1 MSIEDLKILFGE
13 HPELAAVR
21 KALAHNDAHVLLSGL
36 HASARAL
43 AIAAISS
50 YTSSSAAW
58 QKVLGEAGSPQKLK
72 FSGAPIKLFVIFDNA
87 EAAQYIYSD
96 LRSLTP
102 PSPEGK
108 GEIYFFPAAQKR
120 RGVDEAAQIQR
131 TECLT
136 AIMKAYPNPSLKG
149 GAQTQT
155 PFPLGEG
162 REEALIIVTY
172 PEAIAEPVPA
182 KEELS
187 AISFQLSVGQ
197 EVQISAVSE
206 QLSDLGF
213 ERVDFVFQP
222 GQYAV
227 RGSIV
232 DVYSYSHDDP
242 YRLDF
247 FGDEIDSIRT
257 FDIEDQLSKSR
268 VENAEIVGLNSGK
281 AALNSSEGAFNCAEG
296 TFTQSMIVDYLTDD
310 FIWVSNDFALSAF
323 RYASKIHFDDRSS
336 GELALPTN
344 MKFAGTPLE
353 NRKTIELNEKSTF
366 ATHSRVNFETTP
378 QPVFHKQFDILTE
391 DLKRHIEEGYKVYIL
406 AEQQKQ
412 LDRLK
417 AIMEAYPN
425 PSLEG
430 GAQTQTPFPLGEGR
444 EEAHFIGINATLHEG
459 FVDKGLKI
467 CCYTDH
473 QIFERFHRVM
483 MSSENARRG
492 KAIITLREINQLQ
505 VGDYVVHS
513 DHGIAKF
520 GGLVTTPV
528 NGKPQEMI
536 KLNYRDGANV
546 FVSIH
551 NLHRISKYK
560 GREGSEP
567 TIARLGSGQW
577 ERLKE
582 RTKDKVKDIA
592 RDLIRLYATRKQQ
605 KGFAY
610 SPDGYMQHELE
621 ASFLYEDT
629 PDQAKATADV
639 KHDLE
644 SPMPMD
650 RLVCGDVGFGKTEV
664 AMRAAFKVATD
675 GKQVAVL
682 VPTTVL
688 ALQHYNT
695 FTERMKNMP
704 VRIEYLSRLKSA
716 KETKEILDELE
727 AGKIDILIGTHKLIG
742 KSVKW
747 HDLGLLIIDEEQ
759 KFGVAAKEK
768 LKSLRTN
775 VDVLTLTA
783 TPIPRTLQFSL
794 LGARDLSIMTTPPQN
809 RYPVQTELITVNDE
823 DIIKE
828 AIELEMGRNGQIFI
842 VNNRIEMLP
851 RIEHKIHKLCPEAR
865 IIVAHGQLPAGEMEE
880 RLEAFINYD
889 YDILLSTTIIE
900 SGVDIPN
907 VNTILI
913 FSADKYGL
921 ADLHQLR
928 GRVGRSNRK
937 AYCYLIAP
945 ERELLTEDARRRLE
959 ALSTFAELGA
969 GFNLAMQDLDIRGA
983 GNMLG
988 SEQSGFI
995 ADLGYETYQRILNE
1009 AVEELRE
1016 EMEAYP
1022 NPSQEGGAQT
1032 QTPFPSGEGRGE
1044 ARSWCQDAQLETDIP
1059 VCFPTEYIEN
1069 ISERITLYRELDSL
1083 HSEEQLLDFRKKLI
1097 DRFGVLPEPAEELL
1111 EVVRLRWLCC
1121 RLGVEKILLKGER
1134 MTMYLVQHKE
1144 AYWQSEIFGKIVQ
1157 YAVTRPERCSLH
1169 EERDKKGI
1177 PTGRRYVTITNVKTI
1192 AGAIR
1197 LLSKIESGTIDN

>member
-1 MSIEDLKILFGE
+1 MRVGIEELKILFGE
-13 HPELAAVR
+13 HPELGAVR
-21 KALAHNDAHVLLSGL
+21 KELSHKNAHVLLSGL

-43 AIAAISS
+43 ALEHI
-50 YTSSSAAW
+50 
-58 QKVLGEAGSPQKLK
+58 K
-72 FSGAPIKLFVIFDNA
+72 APLFVIFDNA
-87 EAAQYIYSD
+87 ETAQYIYAD
-96 LRSLTP
+96 LKTL
-102 PSPEGK
+102 GADA
-108 GEIYFFPAAQKR
+108 GFFPSSKR
-120 RGVDEAAQIQR
+120 RRTIDDAAVIQR
-131 TECLT
+131 TETLT
-136 AIMKAYPNPSLKG
+136 TLPH
-149 GAQTQT
+149 
-155 PFPLGEG
+155 
-162 REEALIIVTY
+162 IIVTY
-172 PEAIAEPVPA
+172 PEAVIEPVPA
-182 KEELS
+182 KDELEKQSMTLRVGEEVRISDLS
-187 AISFQLSVGQ
+187 EMLSN
-197 EVQISAVSE
+197 
-206 QLSDLGF
+206 LGF

-232 DVYSYSHDDP
+232 DIYSYSHDIP

-247 FGDEIDSIRT
+247 FGDEIDSIRE
-257 FDIEDQLSKSR
+257 FDIEDQLSKNR
-268 VENAEIVGLNSGK
+268 VDCAEIVGV
-281 AALNSSEGAFNCAEG
+281 SSENGVVSRES
-296 TFTQSMIVDYLTDD
+296 TIVDYLSDETV
-310 FIWVSNDFALSAF
+310 WVSNDWSVVRFKLESLSNPNILKNL
-323 RYASKIHFDDRSS
+323 S
-336 GELALPTN
+336 
-344 MKFAGTPLE
+344 
-353 NRKTIELNEKSTF
+353 NRKTIEIAEKSTF
-366 ATHSRVNFETTP
+366 AEHVKITFETSP
-378 QPVFHKQFDILTE
+378 QPIFHKQFDILTE
-391 DLKRHIEEGYKVYIL
+391 DIKRHREEGYKIYIL

-412 LDRLK
+412 LDRLG
-417 AIMEAYPN
+417 AIMEAYPT
-425 PSLEG
+425 PSLKG
-430 GAQTQTPFPLGEGR
+430 GAQDTSFPSGEDR
-444 EEAHFIGINATLHEG
+444 EEAISFIGINATLHEG

-473 QIFERFHRVM
+473 QIFERYHRVM
-483 MSSENARRG
+483 MASENARRG

-567 TIARLGSGQW
+567 TIARLGSGAW

-610 SPDGYMQHELE
+610 SPDSYLQHELE

-639 KHDLE
+639 KRDLE

-695 FTERMKNMP
+695 FRERMANMP
-704 VRIEYLSRLKSA
+704 VRIEYLSRLKTQ
-716 KETKEILDELE
+716 KEIKEILDDLE

-768 LKSLRTN
+768 LKSLRAN

-794 LGARDLSIMTTPPQN
+794 LGARDLSIMTTPPPN
-809 RYPVQTELITVNDE
+809 RYPVQTELITVDDE

-828 AIELEMGRNGQIFI
+828 AIELEMGRNGQVFI

-851 RIEHKIHKLCPEAR
+851 RIEHKIHKLVPEAR
-865 IIVAHGQLPAGEMEE
+865 IITAHGQLPAGEMEE

-913 FSADKYGL
+913 FGANHYGL

-945 ERELLTEDARRRLE
+945 EKELLTEDARRRLE

-988 SEQSGFI
+988 AEQSGFI

-1016 EMEAYP
+1016 ELALNDENGDASL
-1022 NPSQEGGAQT
+1022 NDANGANAAHQ
-1032 QTPFPSGEGRGE
+1032 
-1044 ARSWCQDAQLETDIP
+1044 WCADAQLETDIA

-1069 ISERITLYRELDSL
+1069 ISERITLYRELDTL
-1083 HSEEQLLDFRKKLI
+1083 RSEEQLLDFRKKLI

-1111 EVVRLRWLCC
+1111 DVVRLRWLCC

-1134 MTMYLVQHKE
+1134 MTMYLVQHKD
-1144 AYWQSEIFGKIVQ
+1144 AYWQSEMFGNIVQ

-1177 PTGRRYVTITNVKTI
+1177 PTGRRYITITNVKTI
-1192 AGAIR
+1192 AGAIT
-1197 LLSKIESGTIDN
+1197 LLHKIEAGDL

>member
-1 MSIEDLKILFGE
+1 MQISDLEILFSH
-13 HPELAAVR
+13 HPEIGLMKRELAKGR
-21 KALAHNDAHVLLSGL
+21 GTHVLLGGL
-36 HASARAL
+36 YASARAL
-43 AIAAISS
+43 ALHAL
-50 YTSSSAAW
+50 TMPSAVSH
-58 QKVLGEAGSPQKLK
+58 QDSAG
-72 FSGAPIKLFVIFDNA
+72 LFIVMDNA
-87 EAAQYIYSD
+87 ENAQYMYGD
-96 LRSLTP
+96 LKTIHNAQCTMHNEKD
-102 PSPEGK
+102 EGVF
-108 GEIYFFPAAQKR
+108 FFPAAQKR
-120 RGVDEAAQIQR
+120 RVVDEAAQVQR
-131 TECLT
+131 TECLS
-136 AIMKAYPNPSLKG
+136 ALSCADCFADRPSKG
-149 GAQTQT
+149 LTDRSTDRPAS
-155 PFPLGEG
+155 PD
-162 REEALIIVTY
+162 RLIIVTY
-172 PEAIAEPVPA
+172 PEAMMEAVPK
-182 KEELS
+182 KEVLS
-187 AISFQLSVGQ
+187 AISFQLKTGQ
-197 EVQISAVSE
+197 EIQQSE
-206 QLSDLGF
+206 LSRQLTELGF
-213 ERVDFVFQP
+213 EHVDFVYQP

-232 DVYSYSHDDP
+232 DIYSYSHDIP

-247 FGDEIDSIRT
+247 FGDEIDSIRE

-268 VENAEIVGLNSGK
+268 VENAEIVGSQPS
-281 AALNSSEGAFNCAEG
+281 AVSSQ
-296 TFTQSMIVDYLTDD
+296 TSIIDYLSDD
-310 FIWVSNDFALSAF
+310 MVWVSNEWSMVKFKLKGLEGE
-323 RYASKIHFDDRSS
+323 RMS
-336 GELALPTN
+336 GLVDERT
-344 MKFAGTPLE
+344 
-353 NRKTIELNEKSTF
+353 TIELSDKSSFPTF
-366 ATHSRVNFETTP
+366 SRISFETQP
-378 QPVFHKQFDILTE
+378 QPLFHKQFDILT
-391 DLKRHIEEGYKVYIL
+391 DDIRKHREEGYQIYIL
-406 AEQQKQ
+406 ADQQKQ
-412 LDRLK
+412 LDRLA
-417 AIMEAYPN
+417 AI
-425 PSLEG
+425 LEG
-430 GAQTQTPFPLGEGR
+430 LVDERMRGLEDSANPLTTNPLT
-444 EEAHFIGINATLHEG
+444 FIPINSTLHEG

-473 QIFERFHRVM
+473 QIFERYHRI
-483 MSSENARRG
+483 SFASENARRG
-492 KAIITLREINQLQ
+492 KAIITLREINQLRI
-505 VGDYVVHS
+505 GDYVVHS

-528 NGKPQEMI
+528 NGKPHEMI

-546 FVSIH
+546 YVSIH

-567 TIARLGSGQW
+567 TVARLGGGAW

-629 PDQAKATADV
+629 PDQAKATLDV
-639 KHDLE
+639 KHDME

-664 AMRAAFKVATD
+664 AMRAAFKAATD

-695 FTERMKNMP
+695 FTERMKNLP
-704 VRIEYLSRLKSA
+704 VRIEYLSRFKSQ
-716 KETKEILDELE
+716 KETKELLADLS

-768 LKSLRTN
+768 LKSLRAN

-809 RYPVQTELITVNDE
+809 RYPVQTELITLDDE

-828 AIELEMGRNGQIFI
+828 AIELEMGRNGQVFI

-851 RIEHKIHKLCPEAR
+851 RIEARIHALCPQAR
-865 IIVAHGQLPAGEMEE
+865 IVVAHGQLPGDEMEK

-889 YDILLSTTIIE
+889 YDILISTTIIE

-913 FSADKYGL
+913 FSAHRYGL

-945 ERELLTEDARRRLE
+945 EKELLTDDARRRLE
-959 ALSTFAELGA
+959 AVSTFAELGA

-1009 AVEELRE
+1009 AIEELKDE
-1016 EMEAYP
+1016 EGLVDEGMGGLEDST
-1022 NPSQEGGAQT
+1022 NPLT
-1032 QTPFPSGEGRGE
+1032 TNPLTRT
-1044 ARSWCQDAQLETDIP
+1044 WCSDCQLETDLPI
-1059 VCFPTEYIEN
+1059 CFPAEYIEN

-1083 HSEEQLLDFRKKLI
+1083 RSEEQLTAYRKRLI
-1097 DRFGVLPEPAEELL
+1097 DRFGVLPESAEELL
-1111 EVVRLRWLCC
+1111 NVVRLRWICC
-1121 RLGVEKILLKGER
+1121 RLGIEKILLKAER
-1134 MTMYLVQHKE
+1134 MTMYLVRNRE
-1144 AYWQSEIFGKIVQ
+1144 AYWQSETFARIIY
-1157 YAVTRPERCSLH
+1157 YATTRPERTTLH
-1169 EERDKKGI
+1169 EETDRKGHK
-1177 PTGRRYVTITNVKTI
+1177 TGRRYVTIANVKTI
-1192 AGAIR
+1192 GGAMN
-1197 LLSKIESGTIDN
+1197 LLTKIENDSTF

>member
-1 MSIEDLKILFGE
+1 MCNFCCTFAADLVCVIARVSIEDLKILFGE

-21 KALAHNDAHVLLSGL
+21 KALVHNGTHVLLSGL

-43 AIAAISS
+43 ALA
-50 YTSSSAAW
+50 
-58 QKVLGEAGSPQKLK
+58 QLRKPLL
-72 FSGAPIKLFVIFDNA
+72 VIFDNA
-87 EAAQYIYSD
+87 ESAQYIYSD
-96 LRSLTP
+96 LRSLESRGANEHSGT
-102 PSPEGK
+102 SQESSVF
-108 GEIYFFPAAQKR
+108 FFPHSQKR
-120 RGVDEAAQIQR
+120 RAVDEAAQIQR

-136 AIMKAYPNPSLKG
+136 ALTRA
-149 GAQTQT
+149 
-155 PFPLGEG
+155 EG
-162 REEALIIVTY
+162 LRVRGDGLQDPLIIVTY

-182 KEELS
+182 KEELT

-268 VENAEIVGLNSGK
+268 VENAEIVGPSNGGNGD
-281 AALNSSEGAFNCAEG
+281 AALNGENGALM
-296 TFTQSMIVDYLTDD
+296 TDYLTDD
-310 FIWVSNDFALSAF
+310 FIWVSNDWSVVRFKLEGL
-323 RYASKIHFDDRSS
+323 RVTGYGLLDD
-336 GELALPTN
+336 
-344 MKFAGTPLE
+344 
-353 NRKTIELNEKSTF
+353 RKTIELNEKSTF
-366 ATHSRVNFETTP
+366 ATHSRVNFETMP
-378 QPVFHKQFDILTE
+378 QPVFHKQFDILTD
-391 DLKRHIEEGYKVYIL
+391 DLKRHIEEGYKVFIL
-406 AEQQKQ
+406 AEQKKQ
-412 LDRLK
+412 LDRLE
-417 AIMEAYPN
+417 AIFDSINSGDAALN
-425 PSLEG
+425 SSEG
-430 GAQTQTPFPLGEGR
+430 TLNSSKGAFNYAGGM
-444 EEAHFIGINATLHEG
+444 FIGINATLHEG

-473 QIFERFHRVM
+473 QIFERYHRVT

-610 SPDGYMQHELE
+610 SPDGYLQHELE

-629 PDQAKATADV
+629 PDQAKATAEV

-1016 EMEAYP
+1016 EENLTP
-1022 NPSQEGGAQT
+1022 TLSQ
-1032 QTPFPSGEGRGE
+1032 GEGDSWENGKWRNE
-1044 ARSWCQDAQLETDIP
+1044 KMVWCQDAQLETDIP

>member
-1 MSIEDLKILFGE
+1 MQPILFCVIARVSIEDLKILFGE

-43 AIAAISS
+43 ALA
-50 YTSSSAAW
+50 
-58 QKVLGEAGSPQKLK
+58 QLRKPLL
-72 FSGAPIKLFVIFDNA
+72 VIFDNA
-87 EAAQYIYSD
+87 ESAQYIYSD
-96 LRSLTP
+96 LRSLESRGANEHSGT
-102 PSPEGK
+102 SQESSVF
-108 GEIYFFPAAQKR
+108 FFPHSQKR
-120 RGVDEAAQIQR
+120 RAVDEAAQIQR

-136 AIMKAYPNPSLKG
+136 ALTRA
-149 GAQTQT
+149 
-155 PFPLGEG
+155 EG
-162 REEALIIVTY
+162 LRVRGDGLQDPLIIVTY

-268 VENAEIVGLNSGK
+268 VENAEIVGPSNGGNGD
-281 AALNSSEGAFNCAEG
+281 AALNGENGALM
-296 TFTQSMIVDYLTDD
+296 TDYLTDD
-310 FIWVSNDFALSAF
+310 FIWVSNDWSVVKFKLEGL
-323 RYASKIHFDDRSS
+323 RVTGYGLPDD
-336 GELALPTN
+336 
-344 MKFAGTPLE
+344 
-353 NRKTIELNEKSTF
+353 RKTIELNEKSTF

-391 DLKRHIEEGYKVYIL
+391 DLKRHIEEGYKVFIL
-406 AEQQKQ
+406 AEQKKQ
-412 LDRLK
+412 LDRLE
-417 AIMEAYPN
+417 AIFDSINSGDAALN
-425 PSLEG
+425 SSEG
-430 GAQTQTPFPLGEGR
+430 TLNSSKGAFNYAGGM
-444 EEAHFIGINATLHEG
+444 FIGINATLHEG

-629 PDQAKATADV
+629 PDQAKATAEV

-1016 EMEAYP
+1016 EENLTP
-1022 NPSQEGGAQT
+1022 TLSQ
-1032 QTPFPSGEGRGE
+1032 GEGDSWENGKWRNE
-1044 ARSWCQDAQLETDIP
+1044 KMVWCQDAQLETDIP

-1157 YAVTRPERCSLH
+1157 YAVMRPERCSLH

>member
-1 MSIEDLKILFGE
+1 MGIGDLEILFAQ
-13 HPELAAVR
+13 HPEI
-21 KALAHNDAHVLLSGL
+21 ALGRSELQKGRNPHVLFSGL

-43 AIAAISS
+43 AL
-50 YTSSSAAW
+50 SAYSKEG
-58 QKVLGEAGSPQKLK
+58 Q
-72 FSGAPIKLFVIFDNA
+72 IVIMDNS
-87 EAAQYIYSD
+87 EAAQYLYGD
-96 LRSLTP
+96 LKTI
-102 PSPEGK
+102 GANVQ
-108 GEIYFFPAAQKR
+108 FFPSSKR
-120 RGVDEAAQIQR
+120 RRTVDDAAVIQR
-131 TECLT
+131 TECL
-136 AIMKAYPNPSLKG
+136 ASLG
-149 GAQTQT
+149 NLSSASSCQ
-155 PFPLGEG
+155 EG
-162 REEALIIVTY
+162 RFPIIVTY
-172 PEAIAEPVPA
+172 PEAMTEEVPA
-182 KEELS
+182 KE
-187 AISFQLSVGQ
+187 QLSSLTLTLKTGQ
-197 EVQISAVSE
+197 EIQHSE
-206 QLSDLGF
+206 LRDRLSEFGF
-213 ERVDFVFQP
+213 EHVDFVFQP

-232 DVYSYSHDDP
+232 DIYSYSHDNP

-247 FGDEIDSIRT
+247 FGDEIESIRE
-257 FDIEDQLSKSR
+257 FDIEDQLSKSK
-268 VENAEIVGLNSGK
+268 VETAEIVGNLPSDNGIAHS
-281 AALNSSEGAFNCAEG
+281 
-296 TFTQSMIVDYLTDD
+296 IVDYIPED
-310 FIWVSNDFALSAF
+310 FIWVSNDFSVV
-323 RYASKIHFDDRSS
+323 RYKLDSSSVPLYNGTKWQHFFESHKS
-336 GELALPTN
+336 
-344 MKFAGTPLE
+344 
-353 NRKTIELNEKSTF
+353 IEIAEKSTF
-366 ATHSRVNFETTP
+366 QTHSKITFDTLP
-378 QPVFHKQFDILTE
+378 QPVFHKQFDILM
-391 DLKRHIEEGYKVYIL
+391 DDIKRHTEEGYKIYIL
-406 AEQQKQ
+406 AEQKKQ
-412 LDRLK
+412 LDRLA
-417 AIMEAYPN
+417 AIFD
-425 PSLEG
+425 SL
-430 GAQTQTPFPLGEGR
+430 TSDGESVS
-444 EEAHFIGINATLHEG
+444 FIGINATLHEG
-459 FVDKGLKI
+459 FVDHRMKI

-473 QIFERFHRVM
+473 QIFERYHRVTL
-483 MSSENARRG
+483 SSENARRG

-567 TIARLGSGQW
+567 TIARLGSGAW

-610 SPDGYMQHELE
+610 TPDGYMQHELE

-639 KHDLE
+639 KRDME

-664 AMRAAFKVATD
+664 AMRAAFKAATD

-695 FTERMKNMP
+695 FKERMKDLP

-716 KETKEILDELE
+716 KETKELLSELE

-742 KSVKW
+742 KQVKW

-768 LKSLRTN
+768 LKSLRSN

-794 LGARDLSIMTTPPQN
+794 LGARDLSIMTTPPPN
-809 RYPVQTELITVNDE
+809 RYPVQTELITLADE

-828 AIELEMGRNGQIFI
+828 SIDMEIGRNGQVFI

-851 RIEHKIHKLCPEAR
+851 RIEKRIHKLCPEAR
-865 IIVAHGQLPAGEMEE
+865 IVIAHGQLPANEMVE

-913 FSADKYGL
+913 FSADQYGL

-945 ERELLTEDARRRLE
+945 DKELLSEDARRRLE

-1009 AVEELRE
+1009 AVEELKNE
-1016 EMEAYP
+1016 EGLVNEE
-1022 NPSQEGGAQT
+1022 SQTGNVN
-1032 QTPFPSGEGRGE
+1032 RGNE
-1044 ARSWCQDAQLETDIP
+1044 KPSWCQDAQLETDLP
-1059 VCFPTEYIEN
+1059 VCFPTDYIEN
-1069 ISERITLYRELDSL
+1069 ISERITLYRELDGL
-1083 HSEEQLLDFRKKLI
+1083 RSEEQLLEFRKRLI

-1111 EVVRLRWLCC
+1111 DVVRLRWICC
-1121 RLGVEKILLKGER
+1121 RLGIEKILLKGER
-1134 MTMYLVQHKE
+1134 MTIYLVQHKD
-1144 AYWQSEIFGKIVQ
+1144 AYWQSEQFGNIIQ
-1157 YAVTRPERCSLH
+1157 YAATRPERCSLH
-1169 EERDKKGI
+1169 EETDKKGI
-1177 PTGRRYVTITNVKTI
+1177 KTGRRYVTITHVKTI

-1197 LLSKIESGTIDN
+1197 LLSIVENLGNDKMTK

>member
-21 KALAHNDAHVLLSGL
+21 KALAHNDAHVLVSGL

-43 AIAAISS
+43 ALA
-50 YTSSSAAW
+50 
-58 QKVLGEAGSPQKLK
+58 QLCQPL
-72 FSGAPIKLFVIFDNA
+72 LVIFDNA

-96 LRSLTP
+96 LRSLESRGANEHSGT
-102 PSPEGK
+102 SQESSVF
-108 GEIYFFPAAQKR
+108 FFPHSQKR
-120 RGVDEAAQIQR
+120 RAVDEAAQIQR

-136 AIMKAYPNPSLKG
+136 ALTRA
-149 GAQTQT
+149 
-155 PFPLGEG
+155 EG
-162 REEALIIVTY
+162 LRVRGDGLQDPLIIVTY

-182 KEELS
+182 KEELT

-268 VENAEIVGLNSGK
+268 VENAEIVGPSNGGNGD
-281 AALNSSEGAFNCAEG
+281 AALNGENGALM
-296 TFTQSMIVDYLTDD
+296 TDYLTDD
-310 FIWVSNDFALSAF
+310 FIWVSNDWSVV
-323 RYASKIHFDDRSS
+323 
-336 GELALPTN
+336 
-344 MKFAGTPLE
+344 KFKLGGLDAIEPIETIEDLC
-353 NRKTIELNEKSTF
+353 TIELNEKSTF

-391 DLKRHIEEGYKVYIL
+391 DLKRHIEEGYKVFIL
-406 AEQQKQ
+406 AEQKKQ
-412 LDRLK
+412 LDRLE
-417 AIMEAYPN
+417 AIFDSINSGDAALN
-425 PSLEG
+425 SSEG
-430 GAQTQTPFPLGEGR
+430 TLNSSKGAFNYAGGM
-444 EEAHFIGINATLHEG
+444 FIGINATLHEG

-473 QIFERFHRVM
+473 QIFERYHRVT

-1157 YAVTRPERCSLH
+1157 YAVMRPERCSLH
-1169 EERDKKGI
+1169 EEKDKKGL